1 MNNHKGIMEVISWT
15 ILAALAVLVVM
26 NASKVATVVTSV
38 GGFWGSETSMFTG
51 SGYGTS
57 TYGKVA

>member
-1 MNNHKGIMEVISWT
+1 MTKGIIEVISWT

-26 NASKVATVVTSV
+26 NASKVAQVVSSV
-38 GGFWGSETSMFTG
+38 GGFWSTETSMFTG

-57 TYGKVA
+57 NFGRAA